1 MDQAQQVNSARVLD
15 EDVYCLG
22 FVIMYLMTGLYPQF
36 NITKYEIKSLIIDCF
51 SSYSKKLVRLV
62 QAMTEEL
69 PTHRIQ
75 LKILREKLKEDE
87 RKIIIEESLD
97 FMKEKCDK
105 RERMMTNHQAIRIEN
120 SFSPQME
127 GKIHTRKRS
136 LFLSPIVTRSR

>member
-1 MDQAQQVNSARVLD
+1 
-15 EDVYCLG
+15 
-22 FVIMYLMTGLYPQF
+22 MYLMTGLYPQF